1 MATLTSATN
10 NGVDLGLG
18 GGISDE
24 EEEDATIIPN
34 YQDNNNVNNNVDSLN
49 SNNFITS
56 MKKIGYREQAALI
69 QENLAQSSFD
79 RGFMKS
85 FKEAFEKN
93 QEKGIN
99 IAKECIEQQ
108 LK

>member
-1 MATLTSATN
+1 
-10 NGVDLGLG
+10 
-18 GGISDE
+18 
-24 EEEDATIIPN
+24 
-34 YQDNNNVNNNVDSLN
+34 
-49 SNNFITS
+49 

-99 IAKECIEQQ
+99 TAKECIEQQ

>member
-1 MATLTSATN
+1 MVVVVAIVVA
-10 NGVDLGLG
+10 GVIAGTDTKAG
-18 GGISDE
+18 GGVHKAPANEPVLGVAELVTSVSD
-24 EEEDATIIPN
+24 
-34 YQDNNNVNNNVDSLN
+34 
-49 SNNFITS
+49 
-56 MKKIGYREQAALI
+56 REQAALI

-99 IAKECIEQQ
+99 TAKECIEQQ

>member
-56 MKKIGYREQAALI
+56 MKK
-69 QENLAQSSFD
+69 
-79 RGFMKS
+79 
-85 FKEAFEKN
+85 
-93 QEKGIN
+93 
-99 IAKECIEQQ
+99 
-108 LK
+108 